1 VLPVMICQLDEE
13 LAVGFPIVL
22 TLIHWPEPGVHL
34 SIHRA
39 LHPIVQHG
47 VCRANSVWIFRI
59 CVVST
64 TNLYSFEVAI
74 ELAPFA
80 L

>member
-1 VLPVMICQLDEE
+1 MTQECSSELLLTVSMIQHR
-13 LAVGFPIVL
+13 VPRR
-22 TLIHWPEPGVHL
+22 TLSTHQ
-34 SIHRA
+34 A
-39 LHPIVQHG
+39 LHSIVQHNAIAG

-59 CVVST
+59 CAVST
-64 TNLYSFEVAI
+64 TNLYSIEVAI